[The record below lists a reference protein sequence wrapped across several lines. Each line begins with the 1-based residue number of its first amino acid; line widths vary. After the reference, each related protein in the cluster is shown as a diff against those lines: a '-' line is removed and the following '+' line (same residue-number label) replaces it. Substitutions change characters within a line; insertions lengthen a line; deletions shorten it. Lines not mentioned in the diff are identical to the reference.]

1 VIGFLVSVGIAFVA
15 VLVLFVTFNLRTTS
29 KDVQKARHVSDAPP
43 ADDLELRTRSGETL
57 RLDDL
62 RGHVTLLVSL
72 PTHDVDTEG
81 LVELSSLQQRYDAGD
96 LEIVGLPIGVEDAD
110 PDRAAEQAGPIP
122 VLATVDHHPLRDR
135 LREAFGDVEVPY
147 TKLLIDAEGRVRAR
161 FSAATNPHSA
171 ELGRVLDD
179 AIESAR
185 PSGRA
190 PRDS

>member
-1 VIGFLVSVGIAFVA
+1 MIGFLVSVGIAFVA
-15 VLVLFVTFNLRTTS
+15 TLVLFVAFNLRTTR

-72 PTHDVDTEG
+72 PTHDVDTKG

-96 LEIVGLPIGVEDAD
+96 LEIVGLPIGDDAD
-110 PDRAAEQAGPIP
+110 PDRTAEQAGPIP
-122 VLATVDHHPLRDR
+122 VLDTVDRHPLRER
-135 LREAFGDVEVPY
+135 LREEYGDVEVPY

-171 ELGRVLDD
+171 ELGRVVDD

-185 PSGRA
+185 RA
-190 PRDS
+190 GSA

>member
-1 VIGFLVSVGIAFVA
+1 VIGFLVSVGIAFLA
-15 VLVLFVTFNLRTTS
+15 VLVLFVAFNLRTTS

-72 PTHDVDTEG
+72 PTHDVDTKG
-81 LVELSSLQQRYDAGD
+81 LVELSSLQQRYEAGD
-96 LEIVGLPIGVEDAD
+96 LEIVGLPIGDDAD

-122 VLATVDHHPLRDR
+122 VLATVDHHPLRER
-135 LREAFGDVEVPY
+135 LRKEFGDVEVPY

-171 ELGRVLDD
+171 ELARVLDD